1 MRLPSLA
8 PLTAVLALAFS
19 LPALARDNYALLV
32 GASEYT
38 NLDKRFWLAGPANDI
53 DLVRTYLTLNETVP
67 FDPANITVLAD
78 GVAGGT
84 PPTLAAIR
92 TGMAALQARLKP
104 GDFVYLHFS
113 GHGTQAPAQDPDSEL
128 DGLDELFLPVDIGL
142 WNDTTGA
149 VENGLVDDEIG
160 AMIAGLRG
168 TGATVWAV
176 FDSCHSGTVTRAAPG
191 GDDVRL
197 RKLDPT
203 ALGLAEARLDAAR
216 TPIQTRAVNPR
227 AQDEPPVDTAASD
240 GDGTFVAFYAAQS
253 NEATPEKRL
262 PKGKPGRRSQGV
274 FTYTIFETLA
284 DHPGITYRQLGEE
297 VLRRYATE
305 SRARATP
312 MFVGDLDAPVFGAS
326 GAGRVRQWPLT
337 GTGDTVAALSA
348 GRLHGL
354 DDGTR
359 LAILASPADPDDAAL
374 GYVEVADPDM
384 FTATLVPVAE
394 AGKPAPALADL
405 PPGAY
410 ARKLADTLDFSLTV
424 AMPEAWSARIP
435 ASEKALTGALAR
447 ALEDGLLPQ
456 RISFVDAGAP
466 ADLRLATLP
475 GTDAIMVLPDSGLM
489 ESGTFFL
496 SPRITTADKD
506 IDDLAAVLSDT
517 LARMA
522 RVQNLLKMGGSFPGS
537 DLHVDVALQT
547 RAPDAPRLRALDPVP
562 VPRLIPEDEVHIVA
576 RNDEDV
582 PVDLNV
588 LYIGSDYSITHM
600 FRGRLQPGDTLKQG
614 LLRITDEAFG
624 RDRVLLFMTPAQ
636 PHSAV
641 EDFSFLAQ
649 DELPATRGT
658 GGTSFAQSLVE
669 AGFGSTT
676 RAAAPLGAPADS
688 GPRPAIVQFDID
700 TRPAN

>member
-160 AMIAGLRG
+160 TMIAGLRG

-203 ALGLAEARLDAAR
+203 ALGLAEDRLDAAR

-405 PPGAY
+405 PVPLIVSVMATS
-410 ARKLADTLDFSLTV
+410 AEEFSGLV
-424 AMPEAWSARIP
+424 EAVSARDEVAAIELNVSCPNVHSGLIVGEQPSETEALLEALRPLTAKPLIVKLIPNVAAP
-435 ASEKALTGALAR
+435 ASVA
-447 ALEDGLLPQ
+447 
-456 RISFVDAGAP
+456 AGAEAGGADAVSLINTLKARPMFAGKPWLGAGSGGLSGP
-466 ADLRLATLP
+466 AVRA
-475 GTDAIMVLPDSGLM
+475 
-489 ESGTFFL
+489 
-496 SPRITTADKD
+496 
-506 IDDLAAVLSDT
+506 
-517 LARMA
+517 
-522 RVQNLLKMGGSFPGS
+522 
-537 DLHVDVALQT
+537 VALQQVSDVAAAVSIPIAGMGGVESGSHARDLLDVGAEVVAVGT
-547 RAPDAPRLRALDPVP
+547 ASFRDPLAAERILIELRGLDPV
-562 VPRLIPEDEVHIVA
+562 A
-576 RNDEDV
+576 A
-582 PVDLNV
+582 
-588 LYIGSDYSITHM
+588 S
-600 FRGRLQPGDTLKQG
+600 
-614 LLRITDEAFG
+614 
-624 RDRVLLFMTPAQ
+624 
-636 PHSAV
+636 SAT
-641 EDFSFLAQ
+641 S
-649 DELPATRGT
+649 EL
-658 GGTSFAQSLVE
+658 
-669 AGFGSTT
+669 
-676 RAAAPLGAPADS
+676 
-688 GPRPAIVQFDID
+688 
-700 TRPAN
+700 